1 MKKSS
6 ERRDYAECRWSNWDR
21 GVAITKAA
29 GLTCLWAWFFYRSLW
44 AVLPLSGV
52 GILYYRMLRQNYVEQ
67 CRERLVLEFRECIL
81 SVGTALR
88 AGYAVENA
96 FVEAGKDMRLLFG
109 EYSLIYQEL
118 ELIRRGMVIN
128 ITLEEL
134 LKDLA
139 DRSHSDE
146 LQQFAEVFV
155 IAKRS
160 GGNFADIINSSAE
173 IIGRQIEMRQEVQ
186 TLLSGRQMEQTV
198 MKLMPFGIL
207 IYISFAYPGYFDVLY
222 HNLQGIVIMTACLAV
237 YLTAFV
243 MSDRIVKKIV

>member
-1 MKKSS
+1 MKKNS

-29 GLTCLWAWFFYRSLW
+29 GLACLWAWFFYRSFW
-44 AVLPLSGV
+44 ALLPLSGV
-52 GILYYRMLRQNYVEQ
+52 GVLYYRMLRQKYVEQ

-96 FVEAGKDMRLLFG
+96 FVEAGNDMRLLFG

-146 LQQFAEVFV
+146 MQQFAEVFV

-207 IYISFAYPGYFDVLY
+207 IYVSVAYPGYFDVLY
-222 HNLQGIVIMTACLAV
+222 HNLQGILIMTACLAV

>member
-6 ERRDYAECRWSNWDR
+6 ERRDYAECRWGGLDF

-29 GLTCLWAWFFYRSLW
+29 GVTFLCAWFFYRSLW
-44 AVLPLSGV
+44 AVFPLVGV
-52 GILYYRMLRQNYVEQ
+52 GILYYRMLRQRYVER
-67 CRERLVLEFRECIL
+67 CRQRLVLEFRECIL
-81 SVGTALR
+81 SVGSALR

-96 FVEAGKDMRLLFG
+96 FVECRNDMRLLFG
-109 EYSLIYQEL
+109 EYSMIYQEL
-118 ELIRRGMVIN
+118 ELIRRGMIIN

-139 DRSHSDE
+139 DRSHSE
-146 LQQFAEVFV
+146 EVQQFVEVFA

-173 IIGRQIEMRQEVQ
+173 IIGRKIEMRQEVK
-186 TLLSGRQMEQTV
+186 TLLSGRQMEQMI

-207 IYISFAYPGYFDVLY
+207 IYINMTYPGYFDVLY
-222 HNLQGIVIMTACLAV
+222 HNLQGIAIMTICLAV
-237 YLTAFV
+237 YLAAYV
-243 MSDRIVKKIV
+243 ISDRIVKKLV

>member
-1 MKKSS
+1 MCGCFKVLSPI
-6 ERRDYAECRWSNWDR
+6 EIMA
-21 GVAITKAA
+21 GVAVTVFFSY
-29 GLTCLWAWFFYRSLW
+29 FFYRSVW
-44 AVLPLSGV
+44 AIPFMLPIGAAFVWWRYQRKLQEQE
-52 GILYYRMLRQNYVEQ
+52 LYFLKQ
-67 CRERLVLEFRECIL
+67 FKECIL
-81 SVGTALR
+81 SVAASLR

-96 FVEAGKDMRLLFG
+96 FVECRNDMRMLFG
-109 EYSLIYQEL
+109 EHSLIYQEL

-160 GGNFADIINSSAE
+160 GGSLADIINSSAE
-173 IIGRQIEMRQEVQ
+173 IIGRQIVMRQEVQ
-186 TLLSGRQMEQTV
+186 TLLSGRQIEQTV

-207 IYISFAYPGYFDVLY
+207 IYISVAYPGYFDVLY
-222 HNLQGIVIMTACLAV
+222 HNWQGILIMTACLAV
-237 YLTAFV
+237 YLAAFV
-243 MSDRIVKKIV
+243 MSDRIVKKII

>member
-1 MKKSS
+1 MKKNS
-6 ERRDYAECRWSNWDR
+6 ERRDYAECCWSGWDFWAAI
-21 GVAITKAA
+21 GKSVAV
-29 GLTCLWAWFFYRSLW
+29 TCLCAWFFYRSVW
-44 AVLPLSGV
+44 AVIPLSGV
-52 GILYYRMLRQNYVEQ
+52 GALYYRMLRQKYVE
-67 CRERLVLEFRECIL
+67 CRRQRLVSEFRECIL

-96 FVEAGKDMRLLFG
+96 FLECRNDMWLLFG

-139 DRSHSDE
+139 DRSHSEE
-146 LQQFAEVFV
+146 LQQFAEVFA

-160 GGNFADIINSSAE
+160 GGNFVEIINSSAE
-173 IIGRQIEMRQEVQ
+173 IISRQIEMRQEVQ
-186 TLLSGRQMEQTV
+186 TLLSGRQMEQMV

-207 IYISFAYPGYFDVLY
+207 IYIGMAYPGYFNVLY
-222 HNLQGIVIMTACLAV
+222 HNSQGILIMTVCLAV

-243 MSDRIVKKIV
+243 MSDRIVKRIV

>member
-6 ERRDYAECRWSNWDR
+6 ERRDYAECGWSNWDL
-21 GVAITKAA
+21 GVVLAKAA
-29 GLTCLWAWFFYRSLW
+29 GSACLCAWFFYRSLW

-52 GILYYRMLRQNYVEQ
+52 GIWYYRMLRQKYVEQ
-67 CRERLVLEFRECIL
+67 CRQRLVLEFRECIL

-96 FVEAGKDMRLLFG
+96 FVECRNDMRLLFG
-109 EYSLIYQEL
+109 EKSLIYQEL

-139 DRSHSDE
+139 DRSHSNE
-146 LQQFAEVFV
+146 LQQFAEVFA

-173 IIGRQIEMRQEVQ
+173 IIGRQIELRQEVQ

-207 IYISFAYPGYFDVLY
+207 SYISMTYPGYFDVLY
-222 HNLQGIVIMTACLAV
+222 HNLQGVLIMTACLAV
-237 YLTAFV
+237 YLTAYA

>member
-1 MKKSS
+1 MKKNS
-6 ERRDYAECRWSNWDR
+6 ERREYAECRWSGWDFGAAVVKAV
-21 GVAITKAA
+21 GV
-29 GLTCLWAWFFYRSLW
+29 TCLCAWFFYRSFW
-44 AVLPLSGV
+44 AVVPLSGV
-52 GILYYRMLRQNYVEQ
+52 GVLYYRMLRQKHVER
-67 CRERLVLEFRECIL
+67 CRQRLVMEFRECIL

-96 FVEAGKDMRLLFG
+96 FVECRNDMRMLFG
-109 EYSLIYQEL
+109 EHSLIYQEL

-160 GGNFADIINSSAE
+160 GGSLADIINSSAE
-173 IIGRQIEMRQEVQ
+173 IIGRQIVMRQEVQ

-207 IYISFAYPGYFDVLY
+207 IYISVAYPGYFDVLY
-222 HNLQGIVIMTACLAV
+222 HNWQGILIMTACLAV
-237 YLTAFV
+237 YLAAFV
-243 MSDRIVKKIV
+243 MSDRIVKKII

>member
-6 ERRDYAECRWSNWDR
+6 ERRDYTECRWSCWKF
-21 GVAITKAA
+21 GAAITKAA
-29 GLTCLWAWFFYRSLW
+29 GVTCLCAWFFYRSFW

-52 GILYYRMLRQNYVEQ
+52 GVLYYRMLRQKYIEQ
-67 CRERLVLEFRECIL
+67 YRQRLVMEFRECIL

-96 FVEAGKDMRLLFG
+96 FVECRNDMRLLFG
-109 EYSLIYQEL
+109 ESSLIYQEL

-139 DRSHSDE
+139 DRSHSEE

-160 GGNFADIINSSAE
+160 GGNFAEIISSSAE

-186 TLLSGRQMEQTV
+186 TLLSGRQMEQMV

-207 IYISFAYPGYFDVLY
+207 IYIGMTYPGYFDVLY
-222 HNLQGIVIMTACLAV
+222 HNLQGILIMTACLAV
-237 YLTAFV
+237 YLAAYA
-243 MSDRIVKKIV
+243 MSDRILKKIV

>member
-1 MKKSS
+1 MKKNS
-6 ERRDYAECRWSNWDR
+6 EQRDYAECRWSNWDR

-29 GLTCLWAWFFYRSLW
+29 CLACLWAWFFYRSFW
-44 AVLPLSGV
+44 ALLPLSGV
-52 GILYYRMLRQNYVEQ
+52 GVLYYRMLRQKYVEQ

-96 FVEAGKDMRLLFG
+96 FVEAGNDMRLLFG

-146 LQQFAEVFV
+146 MQQFAEVFV

-207 IYISFAYPGYFDVLY
+207 IYVSVAYPGYFDVLY
-222 HNLQGIVIMTACLAV
+222 HNLQGILIMTACLAV

>member
-21 GVAITKAA
+21 GVAIAKAA
-29 GLTCLWAWFFYRSLW
+29 GLTCLWAWFFYRSFW
-44 AVLPLSGV
+44 AVIPLSGV
-52 GILYYRMLRQNYVEQ
+52 GILYYKMLRQKYVEQ

-96 FVEAGKDMRLLFG
+96 FVEAGNDMRMLFG

-146 LQQFAEVFV
+146 MQQFAEVFV

-207 IYISFAYPGYFDVLY
+207 IYVSVAYPGYFDVLY
-222 HNLQGIVIMTACLAV
+222 HNLQGILIMTACLAV

>member
-1 MKKSS
+1 MIS
-6 ERRDYAECRWSNWDR
+6 DALILAIAFNIILLI
-21 GVAITKAA
+21 VAY
-29 GLTCLWAWFFYRSLW
+29 F
-44 AVLPLSGV
+44 
-52 GILYYRMLRQNYVEQ
+52 
-67 CRERLVLEFRECIL
+67 
-81 SVGTALR
+81 
-88 AGYAVENA
+88 AGYRA
-96 FVEAGKDMRLLFG
+96 LLIA
-109 EYSLIYQEL
+109 SSIVWVVIDILIYQEL

-146 LQQFAEVFV
+146 MQQFAEVFV

-207 IYISFAYPGYFDVLY
+207 IYISVAYPGYFDVLY
-222 HNLQGIVIMTACLAV
+222 HNLQGILIMTACLAV

>member
-6 ERRDYAECRWSNWDR
+6 ERRDYAECRWSCWEFGAAIAKAT
-21 GVAITKAA
+21 GV
-29 GLTCLWAWFFYRSLW
+29 TCLCAWFFYRSFW

-52 GILYYRMLRQNYVEQ
+52 GVLYYRMLRQKYIEQ
-67 CRERLVLEFRECIL
+67 YRQRLVMEFRECIL

-96 FVEAGKDMRLLFG
+96 FVECRNDMRLLFG
-109 EYSLIYQEL
+109 EASLIYQEL

-160 GGNFADIINSSAE
+160 GGNFAEIISSSAE
-173 IIGRQIEMRQEVQ
+173 IIGRQIEMRLEVQ
-186 TLLSGRQMEQTV
+186 TLLSGRQMEQMV

-207 IYISFAYPGYFDVLY
+207 IYIGMTYPGYFDVLY
-222 HNLQGIVIMTACLAV
+222 HNLQGILIMTACLAV
-237 YLTAFV
+237 YLAAYA
-243 MSDRIVKKIV
+243 MSDRILKKIV

>member
-1 MKKSS
+1 MKKNS
-6 ERRDYAECRWSNWDR
+6 ERRDYAECSWNGWDFWM
-21 GVAITKAA
+21 AIGKAA
-29 GLTCLWAWFFYRSLW
+29 AVTCLCACFFYRSVW

-52 GILYYRMLRQNYVEQ
+52 GVCYYRMLQQKYTERCRQ
-67 CRERLVLEFRECIL
+67 RLVAEFRECIL

-96 FVEAGKDMRLLFG
+96 FVECRNDMRLLFG

-128 ITLEEL
+128 ITVEEL

-139 DRSHSDE
+139 DRSHSE
-146 LQQFAEVFV
+146 EMQQFAEVFV

-160 GGNFADIINSSAE
+160 GGNFAEIINSSAE

-207 IYISFAYPGYFDVLY
+207 IYISMAYPGYFDVLY
-222 HNLQGIVIMTACLAV
+222 HNLQGILIMTACLAV